1 MGQLQYCREIC
12 QKHYYNKILKECV
25 EQSFPN
31 TGHSETVI
39 LFYIRM
45 KTVVNVLGE
54 KIWIIIDAILMFN
67 FSDCRAFG
75 CQINFCCV
83 IDRLLLATASN

>member
-1 MGQLQYCREIC
+1 MLLTSSQGQQYLDCLLKIRGQLQYCREIC

-45 KTVVNVLGE
+45 KTVVNVLELGKKYE
-54 KIWIIIDAILMFN
+54 Y
-67 FSDCRAFG
+67 
-75 CQINFCCV
+75 
-83 IDRLLLATASN
+83 